1 MSVEKAIR
9 GVLQDQIAP
18 KTKELQEDTLP
29 GKGKD
34 TWMKDGV
41 EMCPEECCGQ
51 PVTECKCGTDCKICN
66 CAERKAMMEEE
77 LDEKAGKYSR
87 RGDKELYQWG
97 DINQAMMDSGLNV
110 RQIMKVMTA
119 LSHAK
124 IGHNESTELEEK
136 KLTPAELKKREEVAK
151 AIERENPKM
160 PMDQKM
166 AIATATAKKVAEAT
180 VNTADIE
187 KHKNIS
193 QSDKDKIAKIADM
206 MSKEKKPKTEAYD
219 EPQGQAKRMMS
230 PLQKARMDKEK
241 ADRDRDGK
249 LKPGVVKVKKEEV
262 EIEEAMNASSIEKA
276 MRKALKDRGNYKNG
290 KVNWNFIDAD
300 TYMEIKPG
308 RAQAKQFYR
317 MFDQIADKLTKEMN
331 LKEEISEA
339 KKVSSMQIHKV
350 LAKTKNSREGI
361 AALKKAFRV
370 NDTEAKKMLNQVM
383 NEETIDEISRSMTPM
398 SKRFG
403 KAVDPKKFDVYKKH
417 VKQHKVDEP
426 TVRFIDDNPN
436 HNQSKRAMQDKHVAQ
451 AVKLYKDAHKE
462 SVDEVLDTPDRAMN
476 YKHRA
481 KYSRDRARNSQAA
494 HMLRGTDPSKDKDTE
509 RKRERGLKTLNR
521 NIAGKIRKSMM
532 KNEKFANAA
541 QQAAVMAKLKASGK
555 YKKEEVQEAK
565 KPDETVNIR
574 QSLKKA
580 IDMRGQKEVVFKD
593 GSKAKISVQDAEK
606 AMKMLDTTRMA
617 KAKQDLTVRMMK
629 SHQDFKDT
637 LAGKKPK
644 VDPFALRVRKEDNNP
659 KVVRHLELAKK
670 ARAEGDYDKA
680 NYHTHLAR
688 QMQNE
693 NTFISKFK
701 GELKEKKRVSETK
714 GAPKGYHF
722 TRSGQLKKGDA
733 GQDGPG
739 GKMLRSDPLDK
750 QRKKIPPLPENDK

>member
-18 KTKELQEDTLP
+18 KEINEAGHDDVSMAKTK
-29 GKGKD
+29 
-34 TWMKDGV
+34 V
-41 EMCPEECCGQ
+41 
-51 PVTECKCGTDCKICN
+51 KI
-66 CAERKAMMEEE
+66 AMAAVQKMSAE
-77 LDEKAGKYSR
+77 LDKLPDDGDLPSWWVGKVAIAV
-87 RGDKELYQWG
+87 DKLDGMADYLDTQVEE
-97 DINQAMMDSGLNV
+97 V
-110 RQIMKVMTA
+110 
-119 LSHAK
+119 
-124 IGHNESTELEEK
+124 EEELEEK

-206 MSKEKKPKTEAYD
+206 MSKEKKNKTEAYN
-219 EPQGQAKRMMS
+219 EPQGQAKSMMS
-230 PLQKARMDKEK
+230 PLHKARMDKEK

-262 EIEEAMNASSIEKA
+262 EVE
-276 MRKALKDRGNYKNG
+276 
-290 KVNWNFIDAD
+290 
-300 TYMEIKPG
+300 
-308 RAQAKQFYR
+308 
-317 MFDQIADKLTKEMN
+317 
-331 LKEEISEA
+331 EA

-350 LAKTKNSREGI
+350 LAPTKNSREGI
-361 AALKKAFRV
+361 AALKKAFKV
-370 NDTEAKKMLNQVM
+370 NDREAQMMLKKVM

-398 SKRFG
+398 RNKFG
-403 KAVDPKKFDVYKKH
+403 GTVIPKKFDAYKKH
-417 VKQHKVDEP
+417 MKTHKLDEP
-426 TVRFIDDNPN
+426 TVRMIADNPDAGE
-436 HNQSKRAMQDKHVAQ
+436 SKRMLKNPKYAKAYDM
-451 AVKLYKDAHKE
+451 YKAAHKE
-462 SVDEVLDTPDRAMN
+462 SVDEVLDTPDRVMN
-476 YKHRA
+476 YKQLA
-481 KYSRDRARNSQAA
+481 KYSRYRARNSQAA
-494 HMLRGTDPSKDKDTE
+494 HMMRGTDPSKDKDTE
-509 RKRERGLKTLNR
+509 RKREKGLKTLNR
-521 NIAGKIRKSMM
+521 NVAGKIRKAMM

-606 AMKMLDTTRMA
+606 AMKMLDNTRMA

-644 VDPFALRVRKEDNNP
+644 VDPFALRVRTNEEVISEDGSGYTPSSEKSKLKPGGHRSHLINPKGKTAYLGGTTYKTAKHAEGEAAAYHKAYFNTPGMKTNDRGAERAVRHYKQKNKQHVMEDNNP
-659 KVVRHLELAKK
+659 KIVRHLELAKK

-680 NYHTHLAR
+680 NYHTQLAR

-693 NTFISKFK
+693 GTFISKFK
-701 GELKEKKRVSETK
+701 QEIKEKKRMSETK

-733 GQDGPG
+733 GQDGDG

>member
-1 MSVEKAIR
+1 MSLERTIR
-9 GVLQDQIAP
+9 GVLQERLAP
-18 KTKELQEDTLP
+18 EAKKLQEETLP

-66 CAERKAMMEEE
+66 CAERKAMMDEE
-77 LDEKAGKYSR
+77 LDEK
-87 RGDKELYQWG
+87 
-97 DINQAMMDSGLNV
+97 
-110 RQIMKVMTA
+110 T
-119 LSHAK
+119 
-124 IGHNESTELEEK
+124 
-136 KLTPAELKKREEVAK
+136 LTPAELKKREEVAK
-151 AIERENPKM
+151 AIERENPDM
-160 PMDQKM
+160 PMDKKM

-180 VNTADIE
+180 IPDGQTAMTKKPE
-187 KHKNIS
+187 IS
-193 QSDKDKIAKIADM
+193 KSDKDKIAKIADM
-206 MSKEKKPKTEAYD
+206 MNKEKKLKKEAYN
-219 EPQGQAKRMMS
+219 EPQGQAKSMMS

-262 EIEEAMNASSIEKA
+262 EVE
-276 MRKALKDRGNYKNG
+276 
-290 KVNWNFIDAD
+290 
-300 TYMEIKPG
+300 
-308 RAQAKQFYR
+308 
-317 MFDQIADKLTKEMN
+317 
-331 LKEEISEA
+331 EA

-350 LAKTKNSREGI
+350 LAPTKNSREGI

-370 NDTEAKKMLNQVM
+370 NDREAQMMLKKVM
-383 NEETIDEISRSMTPM
+383 NEATIPDGQTAMTTKPEVKKKDKDTISKIQDMMRREREKKMKKESLDEISRSMKPM

-403 KAVDPKKFDVYKKH
+403 KAVDTKKFDAYKKH

-462 SVDEVLDTPDRAMN
+462 SVDEVLDTPDRVMN

-509 RKRERGLKTLNR
+509 RKRDAGLKSLNK
-521 NIAGKIRKSMM
+521 NVAGKIRKSMM
-532 KNEKFANAA
+532 SNE
-541 QQAAVMAKLKASGK
+541 
-555 YKKEEVQEAK
+555 EIEEAK

-606 AMKMLDTTRMA
+606 AMKMLDNTRMA

-644 VDPFALRVRKEDNNP
+644 VDPFALRVRTNEEVISEDGSGYTPSSEKSKLKPGGHRSHLINPEGKTAYLGGTSYKTAKHAEGEAAAYHKAYFNTPGMKTNDRGAERAVRHYKQKNKQHVMEDNNP
-659 KVVRHLELAKK
+659 KIVRHLELAKK

-680 NYHTHLAR
+680 NYHTQLAR

-693 NTFISKFK
+693 GTFISKFK
-701 GELKEKKRVSETK
+701 EEIKEKKRMSETK

-733 GQDGPG
+733 GQDGDG